1 MLTGREERRQENT
14 AVFCCYWHRKARKQ
28 GAVIALELEV
38 TIFAEKLS

>member
-14 AVFCCYWHRKARKQ
+14 AVFCWHRKARKQ